1 LTADFFVAGPMRLV
15 LLGPPGAGKGTQAE
29 KLSAYFGIPQIS
41 TGDILRHN
49 VAQNTDLGKKAKA
62 YMDSGQLVPD
72 DLVIK
77 MVEHRLKEPDAKK
90 GFILDGFPRTIA
102 QADAL
107 LKMTKIDAVLS
118 LFLEPEELIKRNT
131 GRRVCPKDDTVYHV
145 LTNPPKKPGV
155 CDKCGTPLIVRA
167 DDREDVVRKRIETH
181 ERQTAPLIKY
191 YRDRGMLR
199 EAYASGLIEEIFL
212 RTIDA
217 LKA

>member
-1 LTADFFVAGPMRLV
+1 MRLV

-29 KLSAYFGIPQIS
+29 KFSVYFGIPRIS

-49 VAQNTDLGKKAKA
+49 VAQNTELGKKAKS

-72 DLVIK
+72 DLVVK
-77 MVEHRLKEPDAKK
+77 MVEHRLKESDARK

-118 LFLEPEELIKRNT
+118 FFLEPEELIKRNT

-145 LTNPPKKPGV
+145 LMNPPKKPGV
-155 CDKCGTPLIVRA
+155 CDKCGTALIVRA
-167 DDREDVVRKRIETH
+167 DDREDVVRKRIETY
-181 ERQTAPLIKY
+181 EKQTAPLIKY
-191 YRDRGMLR
+191 YRDRGMFR
-199 EAYASGLIEEIFL
+199 EVYATGLIEEIFL
-212 RTIDA
+212 RAVEA